1 MIERRNI
8 MKIGIASDHRGYE
21 LKEYLKG
28 NLSGYEIVDC
38 GTNSA
43 ESVDY
48 PDYGILLSEKVRD
61 KELEFGIAIC
71 GSGIG
76 ISIACN
82 KVRGIRCAKVS
93 NTKEAEYTRNDNDA
107 NVIALSS
114 ETNKEE
120 ALEIVKKFLETPFS
134 NDERHLRRI
143 EKIKKY
149 EEKHEC

>member
-1 MIERRNI
+1 

-21 LKEYLKG
+21 LKEFLKS
-28 NLSGYEIVDC
+28 NLTGYEVADY
-38 GTNSA
+38 GTNDTD
-43 ESVDY
+43 SVDY
-48 PDYGILLSEKVRD
+48 PDYGFKLAEKVRD
-61 KELEFGIAIC
+61 KEVEYGIAIC

-82 KVRGIRCAKVS
+82 KVRGIRCAKVT
-93 NTKEAEYTRNDNDA
+93 TKEEAIYTRNDNDA

-114 ETNKEE
+114 ETPKEE
-120 ALEIVKKFLETPFS
+120 ALEIVNKFLQTPFS

-149 EEKHEC
+149 EEEHEC